1 VAGGGAAVSWP
12 ETVTERRFL
21 VFSLIVGLAMAAW
34 VLHTARNAWRR
45 AREEREWRRPKPDTP
60 VYAGA
65 APPSGPYAVALGV
78 GALHATGCAEPVDQ
92 LDYTRSRKRAQA
104 LLSED
109 AGSADEARAS
119 VPRAL
124 RALLGGD
131 AEVPAP
137 GIALVEEA
145 LRLRTA
151 VGPELWAHALEE
163 FATARAL
170 PYGERQSL
178 LAVAV
183 DIGRA
188 EDRLRLAGLLGPG
201 ELVPSLLACHWAEG
215 VHVARCAMRAD
226 WLPRAQGLEYL
237 ARAGEL
243 VAKWYPT
250 WSTVIGAQ
258 LLPALLNDDA
268 QELVWR
274 LPVARRL
281 LSDGPSPLRVP
292 LTGGFGLAGSR

>member
-1 VAGGGAAVSWP
+1 MAGGRVNWP
-12 ETVTERRFL
+12 ETVVQRRVL
-21 VFSLIVGLAMAAW
+21 IFSLIVGLVMAGW
-34 VLHTARNAWRR
+34 VLYAARTAWRK
-45 AREEREWRRPKPDTP
+45 AREERERRRPKPDTP

-65 APPSGPYAVALGV
+65 VPPTGGYVAALGV
-78 GALHATGCAEPVDQ
+78 GALRAVEFSEPVDR
-92 LDYTRSRKRAQA
+92 LDYTRSKQRARTVIT
-104 LLSED
+104 D
-109 AGSADEARAS
+109 GFGSAEEARAT

-131 AEVPAP
+131 AEEPAH

-145 LRLRTA
+145 LRQRVR
-151 VGPELWAHALEE
+151 VGPELWTHALEE
-163 FATARAL
+163 FATSHGL

-178 LAVAV
+178 LALAV

-188 EDRLRLAGLLGPG
+188 EDRLRLEGVLGPADR
-201 ELVPSLLACHWAEG
+201 VPSLLACHWAEG
-215 VHVARCAMRAD
+215 VHLVRCAMRAD

-243 VAKWYPT
+243 TARWYPT
-250 WSTVIGAQ
+250 WSVVLGAQ

-268 QELVWR
+268 QALVWQ

-292 LTGGFGLAGSR
+292 LRGGFGLAGSR

>member
-1 VAGGGAAVSWP
+1 MSWLD
-12 ETVTERRFL
+12 TVTERRLAVFL
-21 VFSLIVGLAMAAW
+21 LIIGAAMSGW
-34 VLHTARNAWRR
+34 VIYAVQMAWRK
-45 AREEREWRRPKPDTP
+45 AADERERRRPKPDTP
-60 VYAGA
+60 TYAGGA
-65 APPSGPYAVALGV
+65 LPTGPRAGALGV
-78 GALHATGCAEPVDQ
+78 GALRAAEYAEPVDQ
-92 LDYTRSRKRAQA
+92 LDYTRSKSRAQA
-104 LLSED
+104 LLTED
-109 AGSADEARAS
+109 APNPEQARET

-131 AEVPAP
+131 AEEPAT

-145 LRLRTA
+145 LRQRMA
-151 VGPELWAHALEE
+151 VGPELWMHSLEE

-178 LAVAV
+178 LAMAV

-188 EDRLRLAGLLGPG
+188 EDRLRVEGLLGPA
-201 ELVPSLLACHWAEG
+201 EFVPSLLACHWAEG
-215 VHVARCAMRAD
+215 VHIARLAMRAG

-243 VAKWYPT
+243 AAKWYPT
-250 WSTVIGAQ
+250 WSALLGAQ

-274 LPVARRL
+274 LPVARCL
-281 LSDGPSPLRVP
+281 LTDGASPLRVP
-292 LTGGFGLAGSR
+292 LRGGFGLAGSR